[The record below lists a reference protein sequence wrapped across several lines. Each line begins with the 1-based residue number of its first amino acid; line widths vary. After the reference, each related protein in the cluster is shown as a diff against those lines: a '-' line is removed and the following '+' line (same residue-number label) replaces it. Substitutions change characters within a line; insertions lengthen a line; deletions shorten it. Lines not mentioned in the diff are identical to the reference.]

1 MIIERRGMYLI
12 RRDYFGRY
20 RLIRVSLKGA
30 ETQLGIF
37 KRLEEATNEL
47 DNVMKILRR

>member
-12 RRDYFGRY
+12 RRDSFGRY
-20 RLIRVSLKGA
+20 RLMRISLKGT

-47 DNVMKILRR
+47 NNVMKILRR